1 MNAFVTRCFDPLR
14 DCHLFRLFPPHPMCK
29 NRISPPPKP
38 CLDINNGWMSWCGT
52 NNNLVTV
59 GLKVHSWKWK
69 QHFNESRSCICHF
82 KCTVSFSSSCYAK
95 QSFIL
100 NACLLLSYLINKN
113 FDLRQVGDLICLIDH
128 RQQNMTAGV
137 YTKLAFHQGTKEA
150 IMSLCNQNSK
160 RHSFPWSQSQ
170 VTLGQ
175 MKQHLQ
181 AGSGR
186 QLTLHCSHMTSPP
199 ANHTLSVCLFKLQ
212 NSPISPSL
220 PVDAT
225 AAPPQYCCTI
235 FPPHH
240 RASIHLQAP
249 TGPNRSLHSDEVG
262 A

>member
-52 NNNLVTV
+52 NNNPVTV

-137 YTKLAFHQGTKEA
+137 YTKLAFHQGTKEV

-235 FPPHH
+235 FPPPPPSQHPP
-240 RASIHLQAP
+240 AGSNWAEQIS
-249 TGPNRSLHSDEVG
+249 T
-262 A
+262 